1 MEMKTLAKVLALE
14 ESGLLLDLEVR
25 SGVSSL
31 GTAGTWRTWEDE
43 LASLSN
49 PIFSLLKTLL
59 LLLVLVLELM
69 YICVCVL
76 EKEEDDDDGFF

>member
-1 MEMKTLAKVLALE
+1 M
-14 ESGLLLDLEVR
+14 
-25 SGVSSL
+25 SSL

-59 LLLVLVLELM
+59 LLLLVLVLELM